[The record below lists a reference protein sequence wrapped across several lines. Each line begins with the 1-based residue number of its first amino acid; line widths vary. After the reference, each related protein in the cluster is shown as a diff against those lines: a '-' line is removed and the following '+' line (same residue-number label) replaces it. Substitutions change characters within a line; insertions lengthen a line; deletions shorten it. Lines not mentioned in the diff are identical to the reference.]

1 MLPLGA
7 RGSSGPAEDADLRL
21 CCRCRGGAEK
31 TPEGGF
37 GLNVALH
44 VELSD
49 VEQETADKLVE
60 AADAMCPYSNATRG
74 NVPVSLDVT
83 VG

>member
-1 MLPLGA
+1 M
-7 RGSSGPAEDADLRL
+7 
-21 CCRCRGGAEK
+21 
-31 TPEGGF
+31 
-37 GLNVALH
+37 
-44 VELSD
+44 
-49 VEQETADKLVE
+49 EQETADKLVE